1 MHYTQYFTY
10 HVDLLRQFKENISQ
24 DRPYEVDIDELS
36 DNDQQFMSTLDKI
49 CATET
54 YSEEMSEQGQW
65 LVGQIVNGYNHLLIA
80 FSRDLLWFFGG
91 SCLHFMPD
99 QEIDFYQQLDELRF
113 AAENQD
119 QPFDFVIAKQF
130 LKDKG
135 VAPPSTTPTFTIGQ

>member
-10 HVDLLRQFKENISQ
+10 HVDLLQQFKENISQ
-24 DRPYEVDIDELS
+24 DRPYQVDIDELS

-49 CATET
+49 CAAET

>member
-1 MHYTQYFTY
+1 
-10 HVDLLRQFKENISQ
+10 
-24 DRPYEVDIDELS
+24 
-36 DNDQQFMSTLDKI
+36 
-49 CATET
+49 
-54 YSEEMSEQGQW
+54 MSEQGQW

-119 QPFDFVIAKQF
+119 QPFDMVIAKQF

-135 VAPPSTTPTFTIGQ
+135 VAPTTS

>member
-24 DRPYEVDIDELS
+24 DRLYQVDIDELS

-49 CATET
+49 CAAET

>member
-24 DRPYEVDIDELS
+24 DRPYQVDIDELS

-49 CATET
+49 CAAET

>member
-24 DRPYEVDIDELS
+24 DRPYQVDIDELS

-49 CATET
+49 CAAET

-99 QEIDFYQQLDELRF
+99 QEIDFYQQLDELRY

-119 QPFDFVIAKQF
+119 RPFDIAIAKQF

-135 VAPPSTTPTFTIGQ
+135 ILPT

>member
-1 MHYTQYFTY
+1 MRLIDPMHYTQYFTY

-24 DRPYEVDIDELS
+24 DRPYQVDIDELS
-36 DNDQQFMSTLDKI
+36 DNDQQFISTLDKI
-49 CATET
+49 CAAET

-119 QPFDFVIAKQF
+119 QPFDMVIAKQF

-135 VAPPSTTPTFTIGQ
+135 VAPTTS

>member
-24 DRPYEVDIDELS
+24 DRPYQVDIDELS

-49 CATET
+49 CAAET

-99 QEIDFYQQLDELRF
+99 QEIDFYQQLDELRY

-119 QPFDFVIAKQF
+119 RPFDIAIAKQF

-135 VAPPSTTPTFTIGQ
+135 ILPTSP

>member
-49 CATET
+49 CAAET

-99 QEIDFYQQLDELRF
+99 HEIDFYQQLDELRY

-119 QPFDFVIAKQF
+119 RPFDIAIAKQF

-135 VAPPSTTPTFTIGQ
+135 ILPTSP

>member
-1 MHYTQYFTY
+1 MQYTQYFTY

-24 DRPYEVDIDELS
+24 DRPYRDNFNELS
-36 DNDQQFMSTLDKI
+36 ENDQQFIHTLDTI
-49 CATET
+49 CAAET

-65 LVGQIVNGYNHLLIA
+65 LVGQIVNGHNHLLIS

-99 QEIDFYQQLDELRF
+99 HEIDFYQQLDELRY

-119 QPFDFVIAKQF
+119 RPFDIAIAKQF

-135 VAPPSTTPTFTIGQ
+135 ILPTSP